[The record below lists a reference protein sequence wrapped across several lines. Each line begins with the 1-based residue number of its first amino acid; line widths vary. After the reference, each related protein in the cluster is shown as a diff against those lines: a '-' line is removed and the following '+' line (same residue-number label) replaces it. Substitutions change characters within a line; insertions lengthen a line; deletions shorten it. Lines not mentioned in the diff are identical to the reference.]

1 MENNE
6 EILKL
11 EDELLDPQINKQRKR
26 YLQDLLDNSSKYHM
40 DTEKV
45 FKKYCEKY
53 PWEPE
58 CRIYDL

>member
-45 FKKYCEKY
+45 FKKY
-53 PWEPE
+53 
-58 CRIYDL
+58 